1 MLINEFIAK
10 IEGHGSLTVN
20 WEDEKV
26 QLNIHEGERLFE
38 GMLVGRTADEM
49 HWITPR
55 ICGVCPT
62 AHNLASLDALE
73 KALDIVPNQTTVLL
87 RDLMQCGQMIQSHVL
102 HLFFLVAPDYL
113 GLDRATELAKKDAV
127 LFRQILSL
135 KEISDEIV
143 HLVGG
148 RNVHPTRTTIGGFH
162 KMPTVQSLNN
172 LLKKMAA
179 TQSAAERS
187 VEIFSSFK
195 YPDLKVDLELVFQDG
210 DSIFSVNSSKV
221 GQVENNK
228 SPVAEYK
235 KDIQEDIKS
244 YSTAKFGR
252 YRNKALLVGSLAR
265 VALNRQDFRE
275 YQLDFENPFYNN
287 LAQAIEILYY
297 HQKARRVTEQLLA
310 EKTME
315 IQVLKQSSDAPLKGI
330 GAVEAPR
337 GSLYHEVHLESNQ
350 LGDSVINYANIVTP
364 TVQNL
369 TSIEKSAQALLEQT
383 KNRSQE
389 EREKL
394 LRMLIRA
401 YDPCITCS
409 VH

>member
-20 WEDEKV
+20 WKNEKV

-73 KALDIVPNQTTVLL
+73 KALNIKLTKTTMLL

-113 GLDRATELAKKDAV
+113 GIDRATELAKKDAI
-127 LFRQILSL
+127 LFGQVLSL
-135 KEISDEIV
+135 KEVSDDIV

-148 RNVHPTRTTIGGFH
+148 RNVHPTKTTIGGFH
-162 KMPTVQSLNN
+162 KMPASRSLNN
-172 LLKKMAA
+172 LLKKIEK
-179 TQSAAERS
+179 TRQAAEKS
-187 VEIFSSFK
+187 IEVFSSFK

-221 GQVENNK
+221 GKVDAEK
-228 SPVAEYK
+228 SLVAEYK

-252 YRNKALLVGSLAR
+252 YKDKALFVGSLAR
-265 VALNRQDFRE
+265 LALNRQDFGE
-275 YQLDFENPFYNN
+275 YQLDFENPFHNN

-297 HQKARRVTEQLLA
+297 HKKAQQIIEKLLKEKKMENLVLEQSQNAL
-310 EKTME
+310 
-315 IQVLKQSSDAPLKGI
+315 LKGI
-330 GAVEAPR
+330 GTIEAPR
-337 GSLYHEVHLESNQ
+337 GSLYHEVHLESNK
-350 LGDSVINYANIVTP
+350 LGDSVINYANIITP
-364 TVQNL
+364 TTQNL
-369 TSIEKSAQALLEQT
+369 TSIEKSAQMLLEQT
-383 KNRSQE
+383 KNRSQK

-394 LRMLIRA
+394 LKMLIRA